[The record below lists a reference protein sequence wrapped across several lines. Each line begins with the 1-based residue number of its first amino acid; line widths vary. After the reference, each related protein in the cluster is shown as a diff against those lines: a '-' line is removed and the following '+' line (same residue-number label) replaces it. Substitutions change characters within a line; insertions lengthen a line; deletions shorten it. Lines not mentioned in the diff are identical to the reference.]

1 MLEAFF
7 SYFNNVKQHKTK
19 TSRLL
24 HLNLYRV
31 I

>member
-19 TSRLL
+19 TSRLFIL
-24 HLNLYRV
+24 ICIV
-31 I
+31 